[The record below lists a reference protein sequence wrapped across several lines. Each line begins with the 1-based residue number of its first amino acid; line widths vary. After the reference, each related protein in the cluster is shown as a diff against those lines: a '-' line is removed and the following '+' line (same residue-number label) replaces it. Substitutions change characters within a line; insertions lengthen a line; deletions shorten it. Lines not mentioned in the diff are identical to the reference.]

1 MTTKLY
7 LCFLDDLEPHLRP
20 LSIVASDSP
29 PLLSGYY
36 NLLRQQHPWKRQQRG
51 VATVMVPTPAATAA
65 ADGGDN
71 PSMPEHS
78 ETGVRGG
85 GSEDEARGRRE
96 GSKRSC
102 SAERNMSS
110 GGNIEYNDP
119 NAVDNLEEELVLI
132 NGSAGREGRGAAVAE
147 GRGTSPGSL
156 AGEKRKWSEAQAPSG
171 FCRCASGSPPNDGR
185 YSTTF
190 STDEEVS
197 TLFALYARPLPL
209 KPTSTTHVIN
219 RKQVNSHSSTLQ
231 VPGFGGQTTSSSLSA
246 IDERLTEEKKE
257 KDGQD
262 LGQGQ
267 GRPGCVSGTAVAS
280 ACRSPS
286 CPQLNGASLECPRKR
301 HCNVQTADGQLQR
314 PCLDFEKM
322 QVCL

>member
-1 MTTKLY
+1 M
-7 LCFLDDLEPHLRP
+7 CFLDDLAPHLRP
-20 LSIVASDSP
+20 LSIVVSDSP
-29 PLLSGYY
+29 PQLSGYY
-36 NLLRQQHPWKRQQRG
+36 NNLRQQHPWKKQQRG
-51 VATVMVPTPAATAA
+51 VATVMVPIPAATAA

-102 SAERNMSS
+102 SAERTVSS
-110 GGNIEYNDP
+110 GNNIEYNDDP

-132 NGSAGREGRGAAVAE
+132 NGSAGREGRGAAAAE
-147 GRGTSPGSL
+147 GRGTSPGSSL
-156 AGEKRKWSEAQAPSG
+156 AGEKRKWSEAQAPG
-171 FCRCASGSPPNDGR
+171 RYCRCASGSPPNDGR

-197 TLFALYARPLPL
+197 TLFALCARPLPQR
-209 KPTSTTHVIN
+209 PTSSTRVIC
-219 RKQVNSHSSTLQ
+219 RKQVNSNSSTLQ
-231 VPGFGGQTTSSSLSA
+231 VPDFGGQTTSSSLSA
-246 IDERLTEEKKE
+246 IDERLMEEKKE

-267 GRPGCVSGTAVAS
+267 GRSGCVPGTAVAS

-301 HCNVQTADGQLQR
+301 HCNVQMADGQLQR